1 MGANKNNVAVN
12 TQQRP
17 LGESCLFSKKPLLIK
32 KTHNSEDWGG
42 IMMHD
47 SEFRK
52 YFLPGRINIIL
63 YTGRGRRGNDLSETR
78 RSSISQ
84 ESVFVP
90 GGDCGGFTE
99 NAILSLCS
107 LYGESV
113 TAVSAGSRL
122 PQRENVPSTLG

>member
-1 MGANKNNVAVN
+1 
-12 TQQRP
+12 
-17 LGESCLFSKKPLLIK
+17 
-32 KTHNSEDWGG
+32 
-42 IMMHD
+42 MMHD

-90 GGDCGGFTE
+90 GGDFGGFTE

-107 LYGESV
+107 LYAESV
-113 TAVSAGSRL
+113 TAVSAVSRL
-122 PQRENVPSTLG
+122 PRRENVSSTLG

>member
-1 MGANKNNVAVN
+1 
-12 TQQRP
+12 
-17 LGESCLFSKKPLLIK
+17 
-32 KTHNSEDWGG
+32 
-42 IMMHD
+42 MMHD

-99 NAILSLCS
+99 NAILSPCS
-107 LYGESV
+107 LCGWGVRDGGVRWIQISAARKRTLNTWMIYIRPLG
-113 TAVSAGSRL
+113 AVR
-122 PQRENVPSTLG
+122 RC

>member
-1 MGANKNNVAVN
+1 
-12 TQQRP
+12 
-17 LGESCLFSKKPLLIK
+17 
-32 KTHNSEDWGG
+32 
-42 IMMHD
+42 MMHD

-107 LYGESV
+107 LCADCGV
-113 TAVSAGSRL
+113 RDGGVRCIQITAARKRILNTWMIYIPPTGRGAQMLLEFL
-122 PQRENVPSTLG
+122 PWFLHFVIDK